1 MRTTKLLALLTT
13 GVLVAVAGDSSGVV
27 TGTVRHETVKKFATV
42 VYLESAS
49 SREFAPPTTNPTVQL
64 QQKFL
69 SPRVLPV
76 LVGTRVEFRNGD
88 RRKHHVFSPD
98 GEKYDLGECAKGGKR
113 THTFDRPGVYI
124 QLCTRHPEMVSYIVA
139 VRTPHF
145 AVADQAGNFRIAD
158 VPAGTWKLKLWNERL
173 APAQLKKAYDVQVA
187 TGQDVKMDV
196 AIESPPSA
204 RKYWLEPPPPAGASL
219 VERGRWLFR
228 QKGCFLC
235 HGPEGSRGI
244 RLRNYVGGTV
254 PALQTLA
261 ERLMLSDPEDV
272 RAIVEQMEQGQ
283 NLESL
288 TASPPVPRFHVFLA
302 KYGDARDVVRKG
314 SSPGK
319 KDPHGPRPPLAMP
332 AWGQR
337 LSDADINALIAYLL
351 TLQPWEDQEK

>member
-1 MRTTKLLALLTT
+1 MRTAKLLVLLIPA
-13 GVLVAVAGDSSGVV
+13 VLLGADSAGVV
-27 TGTVRHETVKKFATV
+27 TGTVRDEAVQKFPTV

-49 SREFAPPTTNPTVQL
+49 SREFAPPTTHPTVEL
-64 QQKFL
+64 QRKF

-76 LVGTRVEFRNGD
+76 LVGTTVEFLNGD

-98 GEKYDLGECAKGGKR
+98 GEKYDLGEYPQGGKG

-139 VRTPHF
+139 VRTPYF
-145 AVADQAGNFRIAD
+145 AVAGPAGNFRIAD

-173 APAQLKKAYDVQVA
+173 APAQRNKVYDVQVA
-187 TGQDVKMDV
+187 AGQDVKVDLV
-196 AIESPPSA
+196 LESPPGA
-204 RKYWLEPPPPAGASL
+204 RKYWLESPPPAGASL
-219 VERGRWLFR
+219 VDRGRWLFR

-235 HGPEGSRGI
+235 HGPEGGRGI
-244 RLRNYVGGTV
+244 RLKNYVKGTV
-254 PALQTLA
+254 PTLETLA

-272 RAIVEQMEQGQ
+272 RALVEQMEQGR

-288 TASPPVPRFHVFLA
+288 TASPPVPRFNVFLA
-302 KYGDARDVVRKG
+302 KYGDTRDVIRKG
-314 SSPGK
+314 SVPGK

-332 AWGQR
+332 AWSQR
-337 LSDADINALIAYLL
+337 LSDTDINALLTYLL